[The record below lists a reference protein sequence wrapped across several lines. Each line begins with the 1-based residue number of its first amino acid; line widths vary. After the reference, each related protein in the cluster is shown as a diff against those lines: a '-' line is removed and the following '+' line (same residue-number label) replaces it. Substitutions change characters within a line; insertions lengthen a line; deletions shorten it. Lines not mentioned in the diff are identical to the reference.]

1 MIIHNFIYRHVG
13 CLFFF
18 LYMRYQ
24 ILRDHLFIFC
34 SRENISLKEKKKG
47 LIFER
52 SVKGSA
58 WRFKERIEVIMD
70 FFNVRVLCIEMTPNL
85 FISRLKFPFRS
96 NYNFTIINI
105 KIPCKSLNY
114 QENLLCV
121 KV

>member
-1 MIIHNFIYRHVG
+1 
-13 CLFFF
+13 
-18 LYMRYQ
+18 MRYQ

-34 SRENISLKEKKKG
+34 SRENISLKEKKKKG

-52 SVKGSA
+52 SVKGSAASA

-96 NYNFTIINI
+96 NYNFKIINI

-114 QENLLCV
+114 QENLLCI
-121 KV
+121 